1 MANLYLTEQN
11 SILRKTG
18 DRLIVEKDDEVLLD
32 VQCHK
37 IDAVLIFGNVQFTTQ
52 AVHEFFE
59 HGIEMAIL
67 TRRGRLI
74 GQLTSP
80 ATKNIELRLAQFRGF
95 ERPDFRLKLARNIIS
110 GKIQNCLSIMTAF
123 SYNHPEIDLKADI
136 QSVQAFSE
144 AVPHTES
151 IEQLLGIEGNA
162 ARAYYQ
168 GLGRMILGDFVFNGR
183 EKRPP
188 PDPVNALLSF
198 TYTLIFNEI
207 SSLLDGMGFDPY
219 LGYLHKPDYGRPSLA
234 CDLIEE
240 FRPIAGDRLVLN
252 LINNRILSRDHFHS
266 HSTGKGV
273 YLTREGMKKF
283 FSEYEKFLTRELRHP
298 VSGET
303 VTLRR
308 CFRLQAEMMARCVR
322 RQGEEYRP
330 LLFTV

>member
-1 MANLYLTEQN
+1 MANIYLTEQN

-52 AVHEFFE
+52 TVHELFE

-74 GQLTSP
+74 SQITSP
-80 ATKNIELRLAQFRGF
+80 ATKNIELRLAQFRKF
-95 ERPDFRLKLARNIIS
+95 EKPDFRLQLAHNIIF
-110 GKIQNCLSIMTAF
+110 GKVQNCLNIMKAF
-123 SYNHPEIDLKADI
+123 SYNHPEINLKADI
-136 QSVQAFSE
+136 QKVQTFSE
-144 AVPHTES
+144 AVSHTET

-162 ARAYYQ
+162 AKAYFQ

-183 EKRPP
+183 KKRPP

-198 TYTLIFNEI
+198 SYTLIFNEI

-240 FRPIAGDRLVLN
+240 FRPIAGDRLTLN
-252 LINNRILSRDHFHS
+252 LINNRILFCDHFHS

-273 YLTREGMKKF
+273 YLTREGKSSSANMKG
-283 FSEYEKFLTRELRHP
+283 S
-298 VSGET
+298 
-303 VTLRR
+303 
-308 CFRLQAEMMARCVR
+308 
-322 RQGEEYRP
+322 
-330 LLFTV
+330 